1 MGNHD
6 VVSPMHTTGNHESCH
21 FQANFKPQSR
31 QATQKEAGNHRRN
44 NRDTMRETTDT
55 TGGVPQV
62 VTTKVV
68 ISRLISSHNPG
79 NQFTKRL

>member
-1 MGNHD
+1 MNT
-6 VVSPMHTTGNHESCH
+6 MANHESCH

-31 QATQKEAGNHRRN
+31 QATQKEAGNHRGN
-44 NRDTMRETTDT
+44 NRDTTRETTDT